1 MKLLAWVLTLC
12 LLLTSVSTGLA
23 EAPAPLLQARARLE
37 DLGFEIDDKVY
48 QDVQQMFLEAN
59 RYLEEA
65 GSSAMPSIS
74 EEDYAYTL
82 LMFIGMGDYDYDT
95 CTWTPT
101 SDRIYVFDA
110 EFFNIQGMY
119 TEFLQGVQS
128 IATDAVFT
136 DVSEDLSGM
145 DEQFD
150 GTRKVSFSCNGVP
163 YTCELTSSGDWI
175 DPQII
180 RYVNQALEEQNC
192 SGQLHLIS
200 DYYDQIV
207 FLIYGSEE
215 TAREMRLLLGTEE
228 TAILPSIGAPRDT
241 LLYLITNLF

>member
-1 MKLLAWVLTLC
+1 MKLLAWVLTFC
-12 LLLTSVSTGLA
+12 LLLTSGSAGLA
-23 EAPAPLLQARARLE
+23 ESPAPLLQARAKLE
-37 DLGFEIDDKVY
+37 ALGFEIDDQVF
-48 QDVQQMFLEAN
+48 QDVQQMFLESSH
-59 RYLEEA
+59 YWEEA
-65 GSSAMPSIS
+65 NPSAMPSIS
-74 EEDYAYTL
+74 EEAYAYTL
-82 LMFIGMGDYDYDT
+82 LMFIGMGNYDYDS

-110 EFFNIQGMY
+110 EVFNIQGMY

-128 IATDAVFT
+128 IATDAVFA

-145 DEQFD
+145 DEQFE
-150 GTRKVSFSCNGVP
+150 GIRKVSFTCNGTP
-163 YTCELTSSGDWI
+163 YTFPLTSSGDWI

-200 DYYDQIV
+200 DYYDQIM

-228 TAILPSIGAPRDT
+228 TCALPSIGSPMDT
-241 LLYLITNLF
+241 LLYMITNPF